1 MPDFIAIEL
10 QQFSV
15 NCPGC
20 KSLVTRT
27 LGHAK
32 RNPKTVCGNC
42 RATVD
47 LETPEAKAR
56 QSEAAIA
63 AMERAAKDAAG
74 P

>member
-1 MPDFIAIEL
+1 MPDFFAIEW

-20 KSLVTRT
+20 KSLVTQT
-27 LGHAK
+27 LGHAQ
-32 RNPKTVCGNC
+32 RNPKTICGNC
-42 RATVD
+42 GATVD
-47 LETPEAKAR
+47 LETPEAKDR

-63 AMERAAKDAAG
+63 AMERAVKDA